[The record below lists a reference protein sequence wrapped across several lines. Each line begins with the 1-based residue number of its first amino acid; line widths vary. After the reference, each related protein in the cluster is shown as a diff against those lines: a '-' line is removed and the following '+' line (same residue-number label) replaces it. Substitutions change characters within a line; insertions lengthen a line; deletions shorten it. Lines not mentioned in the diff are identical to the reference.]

1 MEEEKK
7 NIPESEPDAA
17 SAAAPDQSAEGTPA
31 ASSSDGPAPASD
43 GVGAAES
50 AEAPAE
56 ESAPAD
62 EGEAPAASESDGV
75 GAAESAGVP
84 AEESAPADEGQA
96 PAASESDGAAAAE
109 SAEAP
114 AEESAPADEGEAP
127 AASES
132 DGVGAAESAGVPA
145 EESAPAD
152 EGAEPPAVP
161 APAEATP
168 AADASPAAE
177 TAVSA
182 APVPGSSAYDIEVKR
197 PKRGRVRDREGFE
210 LGKLRRGVWY
220 DTDKNRRGEFIKED
234 DKNVYLYEGENE
246 NRRRTGYVD
255 KHNNIHTLQN
265 EYVGTIVHARTPWL
279 LILCILLALITAL
292 TCILCAWAL
301 TRSESPYA
309 PIIFAT
315 EEDGTNWEDRE
326 DLSVFY
332 NQTFGDKVIVPG
344 MTGAYRFRM
353 QNNSPDPIVYSLTF
367 SETNEYGIAMRYRL
381 KRDGVYIAGEE
392 GYVTVEELCLEDLS
406 VEEESITLFELEW
419 IWAHNDPVD
428 TFAGENEAMYYL
440 HIDFLA
446 EVWQERQ

>member
-1 MEEEKK
+1 MEEDKK

-17 SAAAPDQSAEGTPA
+17 FAAAPDQSPEGTPA
-31 ASSSDGPAPASD
+31 ASASDGPAPASD
-43 GVGAAES
+43 GVGAEAS

-62 EGEAPAASESDGV
+62 EGEAPA
-75 GAAESAGVP
+75 
-84 AEESAPADEGQA
+84 EESA
-96 PAASESDGAAAAE
+96 S
-109 SAEAP
+109 
-114 AEESAPADEGEAP
+114 
-127 AASES
+127 
-132 DGVGAAESAGVPA
+132 
-145 EESAPAD
+145 AD

-177 TAVSA
+177 TAASA

-197 PKRGRVRDREGFE
+197 PKRGRVRDRAGTE

-220 DTDKNRRGEFIKED
+220 DNDKNRRGEFIKED

-301 TRSESPYA
+301 SRSESPYA

-367 SETNEYGIAMRYRL
+367 SETNEYGISILYRL

-392 GYVTVEELCLEDLS
+392 NYVTVEELCLEDLS

-428 TFAGENEAMYYL
+428 TVAGENEAMYYL

>member
-1 MEEEKK
+1 MEEDKK

-17 SAAAPDQSAEGTPA
+17 FAAAPDQSAEGMPA
-31 ASSSDGPAPASD
+31 APSPDETAPASD

-50 AEAPAE
+50 AGAPAE
-56 ESAPAD
+56 ESAPA
-62 EGEAPAASESDGV
+62 SDGV

-84 AEESAPADEGQA
+84 AEEPAPA
-96 PAASESDGAAAAE
+96 SDGAGAAE
-109 SAEAP
+109 SAEAS
-114 AEESAPADEGEAP
+114 AEESA
-127 AASES
+127 
-132 DGVGAAESAGVPA
+132 
-145 EESAPAD
+145 
-152 EGAEPPAVP
+152 PAVP

-177 TAVSA
+177 TAASA
-182 APVPGSSAYDIEVKR
+182 APVPESSAYDIEVKR
-197 PKRGRVRDREGFE
+197 PKRGRVRDRAGTE

-220 DTDKNRRGEFIKED
+220 DNDKNRRGEFIKED

-301 TRSESPYA
+301 SRSESPYA

-392 GYVTVEELCLEDLS
+392 GYVTVEELCMEDLS

-428 TFAGENEAMYYL
+428 TVAGENEAMYYL

>member
-17 SAAAPDQSAEGTPA
+17 SAAAPDQSAEGAPA

-43 GVGAAES
+43 GVGAEAS

-75 GAAESAGVP
+75 GAAESA
-84 AEESAPADEGQA
+84 E
-96 PAASESDGAAAAE
+96 AS
-109 SAEAP
+109 

-132 DGVGAAESAGVPA
+132 DGVGAEESAGVPA

-152 EGAEPPAVP
+152 EGEAPPAVP

-177 TAVSA
+177 TAAPA
-182 APVPGSSAYDIEVKR
+182 APVPESGDYDIEVKR
-197 PKRGRVRDREGFE
+197 PKRGRVRDRAGTE

-220 DTDKNRRGEFIKED
+220 DNDKNRRGEFIKED

-301 TRSESPYA
+301 SRSESPYA

-392 GYVTVEELCLEDLS
+392 GYVTVEELCMEDLS

>member
-43 GVGAAES
+43 GVGAEAS
-50 AEAPAE
+50 AEVPAE

-62 EGEAPAASESDGV
+62 EGEAPAASESDG
-75 GAAESAGVP
+75 AG
-84 AEESAPADEGQA
+84 
-96 PAASESDGAAAAE
+96 AAE

-114 AEESAPADEGEAP
+114 AEER
-127 AASES
+127 
-132 DGVGAAESAGVPA
+132 
-145 EESAPAD
+145 APAD

-177 TAVSA
+177 TAAPA
-182 APVPGSSAYDIEVKR
+182 APVPESGDYDIEVKR

-220 DTDKNRRGEFIKED
+220 DNDKNRRGEFIKED

-301 TRSESPYA
+301 SRSESPYA

-392 GYVTVEELCLEDLS
+392 GYVTVEELCMEDLS

>member
-1 MEEEKK
+1 MEEDKK

-31 ASSSDGPAPASD
+31 APSSDGSAPAEESAPADEGEAPAAIASD
-43 GVGAAES
+43 GVGAEAS

-62 EGEAPAASESDGV
+62 EGEAPAASESD
-75 GAAESAGVP
+75 SAG
-84 AEESAPADEGQA
+84 
-96 PAASESDGAAAAE
+96 AAE

-114 AEESAPADEGEAP
+114 EEESAPADEGEA
-127 AASES
+127 
-132 DGVGAAESAGVPA
+132 
-145 EESAPAD
+145 
-152 EGAEPPAVP
+152 PPAVP

-182 APVPGSSAYDIEVKR
+182 APVPESGDYDIEVKR
-197 PKRGRVRDREGFE
+197 PKRGRVRDREGTE

-220 DTDKNRRGEFIKED
+220 DNDKNRRGEFIKED

-392 GYVTVEELCLEDLS
+392 NYVTVEELCLEDLS

-428 TFAGENEAMYYL
+428 TVAGENEAMYYL

>member
-17 SAAAPDQSAEGTPA
+17 SAAAPDQSAEGAPA

-43 GVGAAES
+43 GVGAEAS

-75 GAAESAGVP
+75 GAAESA
-84 AEESAPADEGQA
+84 E
-96 PAASESDGAAAAE
+96 AS
-109 SAEAP
+109 

-132 DGVGAAESAGVPA
+132 DGVGAEESAGVPA

-152 EGAEPPAVP
+152 EGEAPPAVP

-177 TAVSA
+177 TAAPA
-182 APVPGSSAYDIEVKR
+182 APVPESGDYDIEVKR

-220 DTDKNRRGEFIKED
+220 DNDKNRRGEFIKED

-301 TRSESPYA
+301 SRSESPYA

-392 GYVTVEELCLEDLS
+392 GYVTVEELCMEDLS

-419 IWAHNDPVD
+419 IWAHNDAVD
-428 TFAGENEAMYYL
+428 TVAGENEAMYYL

>member
-31 ASSSDGPAPASD
+31 ASASDGPAPASD

-84 AEESAPADEGQA
+84 AEEPAPAF
-96 PAASESDGAAAAE
+96 DGAGAE
-109 SAEAP
+109 ASAEAP
-114 AEESAPADEGEAP
+114 E
-127 AASES
+127 
-132 DGVGAAESAGVPA
+132 

-197 PKRGRVRDREGFE
+197 PKRGRVRDRAGTE

-220 DTDKNRRGEFIKED
+220 DNDKNRRGEFIKED

-419 IWAHNDPVD
+419 VWAHNDAVD
-428 TFAGENEAMYYL
+428 TVAGENEAMYYL

>member
-43 GVGAAES
+43 GVGAEAS

-75 GAAESAGVP
+75 GAEA
-84 AEESAPADEGQA
+84 
-96 PAASESDGAAAAE
+96 

-114 AEESAPADEGEAP
+114 AEESAPADEDQAP

-177 TAVSA
+177 TAASA
-182 APVPGSSAYDIEVKR
+182 ALVPGSSAYDIEVKR
-197 PKRGRVRDREGFE
+197 PKRGRVRDRAGTE

-220 DTDKNRRGEFIKED
+220 DNDKNRRGEFIKED

-301 TRSESPYA
+301 SRSESPYA

-392 GYVTVEELCLEDLS
+392 GYVTVEELCMEDLS

-428 TFAGENEAMYYL
+428 TVAGENEAMYYL

>member
-43 GVGAAES
+43 GVGAEASAEAPAEESAPADEGEAPAASASDGVGAAES
-50 AEAPAE
+50 AGVPAE

-75 GAAESAGVP
+75 GAE
-84 AEESAPADEGQA
+84 
-96 PAASESDGAAAAE
+96 
-109 SAEAP
+109 
-114 AEESAPADEGEAP
+114 
-127 AASES
+127 
-132 DGVGAAESAGVPA
+132 ESAGVPA

-182 APVPGSSAYDIEVKR
+182 APVPESGDYDIEVKR
-197 PKRGRVRDREGFE
+197 PKRGRVRDRAGTE

-220 DTDKNRRGEFIKED
+220 DNDKNRRGEFIKED

-301 TRSESPYA
+301 SRSESPYA

-326 DLSVFY
+326 DLAVFY

-419 IWAHNDPVD
+419 VWAHNDAVD
-428 TFAGENEAMYYL
+428 TVAGENEAMYYL

>member
-43 GVGAAES
+43 G
-50 AEAPAE
+50 
-56 ESAPAD
+56 
-62 EGEAPAASESDGV
+62 
-75 GAAESAGVP
+75 
-84 AEESAPADEGQA
+84 
-96 PAASESDGAAAAE
+96 AAAAE

-132 DGVGAAESAGVPA
+132 DGVGAEASAGVPA

-182 APVPGSSAYDIEVKR
+182 APVPGSGDYDIEVKR
-197 PKRGRVRDREGFE
+197 PKRGRVRDRAGTE

-220 DTDKNRRGEFIKED
+220 DNDKNRRGEFIKED

-301 TRSESPYA
+301 SRSESPYA

>member
-31 ASSSDGPAPASD
+31 APSSDGSAPASD
-43 GVGAAES
+43 SAGAAES

-84 AEESAPADEGQA
+84 AEEPAPV
-96 PAASESDGAAAAE
+96 SDGAGAE
-109 SAEAP
+109 ASAEAP
-114 AEESAPADEGEAP
+114 E
-127 AASES
+127 
-132 DGVGAAESAGVPA
+132 

-177 TAVSA
+177 TAASA
-182 APVPGSSAYDIEVKR
+182 APVPESSAYDIEVKR

-220 DTDKNRRGEFIKED
+220 DTDKNRRGEFVKED

-301 TRSESPYA
+301 SRSESPYA

-392 GYVTVEELCLEDLS
+392 GYVTVEELCMEDLS

-428 TFAGENEAMYYL
+428 TVAGENEAMYYL

>member
-31 ASSSDGPAPASD
+31 ASASDGPAPASD
-43 GVGAAES
+43 GVGAEAS

-62 EGEAPAASESDGV
+62 EGEAPAASESDGA
-75 GAAESAGVP
+75 GAEASAEAP

-96 PAASESDGAAAAE
+96 PAASESDGAGAE
-109 SAEAP
+109 ASAEA
-114 AEESAPADEGEAP
+114 S
-127 AASES
+127 
-132 DGVGAAESAGVPA
+132 A

-197 PKRGRVRDREGFE
+197 PKRGRVRDRAGTE

-220 DTDKNRRGEFIKED
+220 DNDKNRRGEFVKED

-392 GYVTVEELCLEDLS
+392 NYVTVEELCLEDLS

-428 TFAGENEAMYYL
+428 TVAGENEAMYYL

>member
-31 ASSSDGPAPASD
+31 ASSSDGPVPASD
-43 GVGAAES
+43 GVGA
-50 AEAPAE
+50 EA
-56 ESAPAD
+56 
-62 EGEAPAASESDGV
+62 
-75 GAAESAGVP
+75 
-84 AEESAPADEGQA
+84 
-96 PAASESDGAAAAE
+96 

-220 DTDKNRRGEFIKED
+220 DNDKNRRGEFIKED

-301 TRSESPYA
+301 SRSESPYA

-419 IWAHNDPVD
+419 VWAHNDAVD
-428 TFAGENEAMYYL
+428 TVAGENEAMYYL

>member
-43 GVGAAES
+43 GVGAEASAEAPAEESAPADEGEAPAASASDGVGAAES
-50 AEAPAE
+50 AGVPAE

-75 GAAESAGVP
+75 GAE
-84 AEESAPADEGQA
+84 
-96 PAASESDGAAAAE
+96 
-109 SAEAP
+109 
-114 AEESAPADEGEAP
+114 
-127 AASES
+127 
-132 DGVGAAESAGVPA
+132 ESAGVPA

-182 APVPGSSAYDIEVKR
+182 APVPESGDYDIEVKR
-197 PKRGRVRDREGFE
+197 PKRGRVRDRAGTE

-220 DTDKNRRGEFIKED
+220 DNDKNRRGEFIKED

-301 TRSESPYA
+301 SRSESPYA

-419 IWAHNDPVD
+419 VWAHNDAVD

>member
-31 ASSSDGPAPASD
+31 ASASDGPAPASD
-43 GVGAAES
+43 GVGAEAS

-62 EGEAPAASESDGV
+62 EGEAPA
-75 GAAESAGVP
+75 
-84 AEESAPADEGQA
+84 
-96 PAASESDGAAAAE
+96 
-109 SAEAP
+109 
-114 AEESAPADEGEAP
+114 EESAPADEGETP
-127 AASES
+127 A
-132 DGVGAAESAGVPA
+132 GESASAEEGEVPA
-145 EESAPAD
+145 EESASAD

-220 DTDKNRRGEFIKED
+220 DNDKNRRGEFIKED

-301 TRSESPYA
+301 SRSESPYA

-392 GYVTVEELCLEDLS
+392 GYVTVEELCMEDLS

-428 TFAGENEAMYYL
+428 TVAGENEAMYYL

>member
-17 SAAAPDQSAEGTPA
+17 SAAAPDQSAEGAPA

-43 GVGAAES
+43 GVGAEAS

-75 GAAESAGVP
+75 GAAESA
-84 AEESAPADEGQA
+84 E
-96 PAASESDGAAAAE
+96 AS
-109 SAEAP
+109 
-114 AEESAPADEGEAP
+114 AEESAPADEGEA
-127 AASES
+127 
-132 DGVGAAESAGVPA
+132 
-145 EESAPAD
+145 
-152 EGAEPPAVP
+152 PPAVP

-177 TAVSA
+177 TAAPA
-182 APVPGSSAYDIEVKR
+182 APVPESGDYDIEVKR

-220 DTDKNRRGEFIKED
+220 DNDKNRRGEFIKED

-301 TRSESPYA
+301 SRSESPYA

-392 GYVTVEELCLEDLS
+392 GYVTVEELCMEDLS

-419 IWAHNDPVD
+419 IWAHNDAVD
-428 TFAGENEAMYYL
+428 TVAGENEAMYYL

>member
-1 MEEEKK
+1 MEEDKK

-31 ASSSDGPAPASD
+31 APSSDGPAPASD
-43 GVGAAES
+43 GVGAEAS

-75 GAAESAGVP
+75 GAAESA
-84 AEESAPADEGQA
+84 
-96 PAASESDGAAAAE
+96 
-109 SAEAP
+109 EAP
-114 AEESAPADEGEAP
+114 E
-127 AASES
+127 
-132 DGVGAAESAGVPA
+132 

-168 AADASPAAE
+168 AANASPAAE
-177 TAVSA
+177 TAASA

-197 PKRGRVRDREGFE
+197 PKRARVRHRAGTE
-210 LGKLRRGVWY
+210 LGNLSRGVWY
-220 DTDKNRRGEFIKED
+220 DNDKNRRGEFIKED

-301 TRSESPYA
+301 SRSESPYA

-344 MTGAYRFRM
+344 MKGAYRFRM

-428 TFAGENEAMYYL
+428 TVAGENEAMYYL

>member
-43 GVGAAES
+43 GVGAEAS

-84 AEESAPADEGQA
+84 AEEPAPA
-96 PAASESDGAAAAE
+96 SDGAGAE
-109 SAEAP
+109 ASAEA
-114 AEESAPADEGEAP
+114 
-127 AASES
+127 
-132 DGVGAAESAGVPA
+132 PA

-197 PKRGRVRDREGFE
+197 PKRGRVRDRAGTE

-220 DTDKNRRGEFIKED
+220 DNDKNRRGEFVKED

-301 TRSESPYA
+301 SRSESPYA

-428 TFAGENEAMYYL
+428 TVAGENEAMYYL

>member
-43 GVGAAES
+43 GVGAEASAEAPAEESAPADEGEAPAASASDGVGAAES
-50 AEAPAE
+50 AGVPAE

-75 GAAESAGVP
+75 GAE
-84 AEESAPADEGQA
+84 
-96 PAASESDGAAAAE
+96 
-109 SAEAP
+109 
-114 AEESAPADEGEAP
+114 
-127 AASES
+127 
-132 DGVGAAESAGVPA
+132 ESAGVPA

-182 APVPGSSAYDIEVKR
+182 APVPESGDYDIEVKR
-197 PKRGRVRDREGFE
+197 PKRGRVRDRAGTE

-220 DTDKNRRGEFIKED
+220 DNDKNRRGEFIKED

-301 TRSESPYA
+301 SRSESPYA

-419 IWAHNDPVD
+419 VWAHNDAVD
-428 TFAGENEAMYYL
+428 TVAGENEAMYYL

>member
-31 ASSSDGPAPASD
+31 APSSDGSAPASD
-43 GVGAAES
+43 GVGAEAS

-62 EGEAPAASESDGV
+62 EGEAPAASESDG
-75 GAAESAGVP
+75 
-84 AEESAPADEGQA
+84 
-96 PAASESDGAAAAE
+96 AAAAE

-114 AEESAPADEGEAP
+114 E
-127 AASES
+127 
-132 DGVGAAESAGVPA
+132 

-177 TAVSA
+177 TAASA
-182 APVPGSSAYDIEVKR
+182 APVPESSAYDIEVKR

-220 DTDKNRRGEFIKED
+220 DNDKNRRGEFIKED

-301 TRSESPYA
+301 SRSESPYA

-428 TFAGENEAMYYL
+428 TVAGENEAMYYL

>member
-43 GVGAAES
+43 GAGAAAS

-84 AEESAPADEGQA
+84 AEESA
-96 PAASESDGAAAAE
+96 
-109 SAEAP
+109 
-114 AEESAPADEGEAP
+114 
-127 AASES
+127 
-132 DGVGAAESAGVPA
+132 
-145 EESAPAD
+145 
-152 EGAEPPAVP
+152 PAVP

-197 PKRGRVRDREGFE
+197 PKRGRVRDRAGTE

-220 DTDKNRRGEFIKED
+220 DNDKNRRGEFVKED

-301 TRSESPYA
+301 SRSESPYA

-392 GYVTVEELCLEDLS
+392 GYVTVEELCMEDLS

-428 TFAGENEAMYYL
+428 TVAGENEAMYYL